1 MEEGLKC
8 KHCWWLAPERKLN
21 CCAGYYRI
29 IDEDDKVIVDPDQA
43 ACSRIVPLGTL
54 LAERATLWEA
64 TEGLKA
70 AILKEC
76 PWLLRIFDKLIAV
89 LVKESL

>member
-8 KHCWWLAPERKLN
+8 KHCWWLAPERNLN
-21 CCAGYYRI
+21 CCAGYYRVK
-29 IDEDDKVIVDPDQA
+29 DEDGKVIVDPEQS
-43 ACSRIVPLGTL
+43 ACSLIVLLGTL
-54 LAERATLWEA
+54 LAERASLWEA
-64 TEGLKA
+64 TEELKA

-89 LVKESL
+89 LIKERL